1 MKRLA
6 IFVPSLRGGGAERMM
21 VTLANAFSARGFEVD
36 LVIAGLDGPYASD
49 VDGTVRVVDLASARV
64 ARSLP
69 GLVRYLRRWR
79 PEAVVSAMHHANV
92 VAVAAR
98 ALARVPTRV
107 VVSQRNE
114 IMPTPEMR
122 ASRRE
127 QIVLAGMRWAYPR
140 AHAVVAI
147 SHGVARSLA
156 AELGLPIDRIQVVYN
171 PAFQPSIVERS
182 LEPVD
187 HPWFARGA
195 PPVVLSVGR
204 LTEQKDF
211 DTLIRAF
218 ALLRSRRACR
228 LVILGEGALRERLER
243 LVTELGLHDAVL
255 LPGFMANPFAWMRT
269 SRVFVMSSAWEG
281 FGNVLVEAMASGT
294 PVVATDCHS
303 GPSEILEGGRWGR
316 LVPVG
321 DVAAMAAA
329 IEAVLVGSDH
339 PPVLERARQFS
350 VDAAVAGYL
359 RAMA

>member
-1 MKRLA
+1 M
-6 IFVPSLRGGGAERMM
+6 
-21 VTLANAFSARGFEVD
+21 
-36 LVIAGLDGPYASD
+36 
-49 VDGTVRVVDLASARV
+49 
-64 ARSLP
+64 
-69 GLVRYLRRWR
+69 
-79 PEAVVSAMHHANV
+79 
-92 VAVAAR
+92 
-98 ALARVPTRV
+98 
-107 VVSQRNE
+107 
-114 IMPTPEMR
+114 
-122 ASRRE
+122 
-127 QIVLAGMRWAYPR
+127 
-140 AHAVVAI
+140 
-147 SHGVARSLA
+147 
-156 AELGLPIDRIQVVYN
+156 
-171 PAFQPSIVERS
+171 
-182 LEPVD
+182 
-187 HPWFARGA
+187 
-195 PPVVLSVGR
+195 VLSVGR

-211 DTLIRAF
+211 ETLIRAF

-243 LVTELGLHDAVL
+243 LVTELGLHGAVL